1 MSNHKERAVTVGSGG
16 GSIASRAVGGQASR
30 SVLSNGSVLAGSR
43 QGVVKRIGGE
53 SKPVAATAGNYVGA
67 TYIKR
72 QAEAS
77 GAVRRDAS
85 PITVIGDNATVA
97 LAESGDLEA
106 VREHESAASS
116 RAAPQGAVLVD
127 YLRAVLPDGDGVLG
141 ELSDWLGEMVQRP
154 VGWRGWYDR
163 SAMVLDAGIV
173 AWCSDP
179 AIAERQG
186 VLVDLSGKAC
196 GALGDRLVPFMAWC
210 AERGKVRRLDLAIDD
225 RRELVTYERLA
236 EAIDSGALVTRA
248 RGVHWIIGKDAA
260 TGERGGW
267 TLYIGS
273 RSSER
278 CVRIYD
284 KRAERH
290 ERAGIEVGAPWIRVE
305 LEASGD
311 YADALAREVLS
322 GGGDVVIEQINR
334 HMRFTVPSVSDGNR
348 WRHPVAAWWYELLG
362 SIKQGAA
369 LVCGEDVPVTVD
381 DLIDYLIRQAA
392 PAFAAVVEATGG
404 DMYGIAQRM
413 LADGAHRLKP
423 RHMVAIREAQAE
435 AVPV

>member
-1 MSNHKERAVTVGSGG
+1 VSG
-16 GSIASRAVGGQASR
+16 AAA
-30 SVLSNGSVLAGSR
+30 VLS
-43 QGVVKRIGGE
+43 
-53 SKPVAATAGNYVGA
+53 
-67 TYIKR
+67 
-72 QAEAS
+72 
-77 GAVRRDAS
+77 
-85 PITVIGDNATVA
+85 
-97 LAESGDLEA
+97 ESGDLDA
-106 VREHESAASS
+106 IREHEAAASS
-116 RAAPQGAVLVD
+116 RSAPQGAVLVD

-163 SAMVLDAGIV
+163 SASVLDAGIIG
-173 AWCSDP
+173 WCSDP
-179 AIAERQG
+179 TIAERQG
-186 VLVDLSGKAC
+186 VIVDLSGKAC

-210 AERGKVRRLDLAIDD
+210 SERGKVRRLDLAIDD
-225 RRELVTYERLA
+225 RRELVTYERLS

-248 RGVHWIIGKDAA
+248 RGVHWIVGKDAA

-284 KRAERH
+284 KRAERL
-290 ERAGIEVGAPWIRVE
+290 ERAGVEVGAPWIRVE

-311 YADALAREVLS
+311 YADALAREVLA

-369 LVCGEDVPVTVD
+369 LVCGEDVPVTID
-381 DLIDYLIRQAA
+381 DLIEYVRRQAG
-392 PAFAAVVEATGG
+392 PAMAAIMRARGG
-404 DMYGIAQRM
+404 DTDWLYAAIG
-413 LADGAHRLKP
+413 DGDHRLKP
-423 RHMVAIREAQAE
+423 RHMVAIREAQA

>member
-1 MSNHKERAVTVGSGG
+1 MIDPKERSGTAG
-16 GSIASRAVGGQASR
+16 NGTGSIARAVGGQASL
-30 SVLSNGSVLAGSR
+30 SVLSHYDRAAARGQDAGD
-43 QGVVKRIGGE
+43 RIGGE
-53 SKPVAATAGNYVGA
+53 SEPPAPTAGNHVGA

-77 GAVRRDAS
+77 GAV
-85 PITVIGDNATVA
+85 VA

-196 GALGDRLVPFMAWC
+196 GALGDRLVPFMRWC

-267 TLYIGS
+267 TLYVGS

-311 YADALAREVLS
+311 YADALAREVLARGAS
-322 GGGDVVIEQINR
+322 VMIEQLNR
-334 HMRFTVPSVSDGNR
+334 HCRFTVPSVSDGNR

-369 LVCGEDVPVTVD
+369 LVCGEDVPVTID
-381 DLIDYLIRQAA
+381 DLIEYVRRQAA
-392 PAFAAVVEATGG
+392 PAMAAIMQARGG
-404 DMYGIAQRM
+404 DVDWLYEV

>member
-1 MSNHKERAVTVGSGG
+1 MSNDKERAVTVGSGG

-30 SVLSNGSVLAGSR
+30 SVLSYCDSKSARR

-53 SKPVAATAGNYVGA
+53 SEPVAATAGNYVGA

-72 QAEAS
+72 QAEPS
-77 GAVRRDAS
+77 GAAAVA
-85 PITVIGDNATVA
+85 A

-106 VREHESAASS
+106 VREHERAASS
-116 RAAPQGAVLVD
+116 RSAPQGAVMVD

-225 RRELVTYERLA
+225 RRELVTYERLS
-236 EAIDSGALVTRA
+236 EAIDTGALVTRA

-260 TGERGGW
+260 TGARGGF

-284 KRAERH
+284 KAAERL
-290 ERAGIEVGAPWIRVE
+290 ERAGEVVAGSWMRIE
-305 LEASGD
+305 LEATGH
-311 YADALAREVLS
+311 YADALAREVLARGAS
-322 GGGDVVIEQINR
+322 VMIEQLNR
-334 HMRFTVPSVSDGNR
+334 HCRFTVPSVSDSNR
-348 WRHPVAAWWYELLG
+348 WRHPFAAWWYEVIG
-362 SIKQGAA
+362 SIEQGAP

-435 AVPV
+435 AVPM